1 MFCKL
6 LLELKHAQERMFD
19 ANASSAGSKVQ
30 VTFHR
35 SRVQVIAPSINYHTW
50 IQTRDISTPAPPPKK
65 KRASIQIQGC
75 ALALPSSQWYLTF
88 ALIQRQGNLSFV
100 ITTMCWT
107 PWIELDSFQFFL
119 KYSVKGFWNLFA
131 FGIQNPAN
139 FRCGIP
145 NPGLWNL
152 EYSRR
157 NPECH

>member
-1 MFCKL
+1 MHKRECLMQTLVRPGLSTGHISQVKSTGHCSIDKL
-6 LLELKHAQERMFD
+6 PCLKFWL
-19 ANASSAGSKVQ
+19 GTYV
-30 VTFHR
+30 
-35 SRVQVIAPSINYHTW
+35 PS
-50 IQTRDISTPAPPPKK
+50 PLPPHP

-75 ALALPSSQWYLTF
+75 ALALPSGHWYLTF
-88 ALIQRQGNLSFV
+88 ALKRQGNLSFV
-100 ITTMCWT
+100 MKTMCWA

>member
-1 MFCKL
+1 MHKRGCLMQTLVRPGLKYRSHFTGQEYRSL
-6 LLELKHAQERMFD
+6 LHRWITILE
-19 ANASSAGSKVQ
+19 
-30 VTFHR
+30 
-35 SRVQVIAPSINYHTW
+35 
-50 IQTRDISTPAPPPKK
+50 IQTRDISTPPSPPPQKN

-88 ALIQRQGNLSFV
+88 ALIQRQWSLSFV